1 MAYDGKLLAKARGEL
16 ERIREENRIKLQRR
30 QDKIYAAIPEI
41 RDIDRSMQGHMF
53 KLTRLTLSGAPDIKE
68 RINEIERENLDLQAR
83 KAELL
88 VSRGYPTNY
97 LEPEYYCPVC
107 QDRGM
112 VGAGI
117 CSCVEKLYNKALT
130 FELGSLI
137 KHGDESFERFDLS
150 LYSDSPDAKY
160 GGVVPR
166 QVMAKIFEACRSF
179 ADNFPDVS
187 ANLILQGE
195 PGLGKTYLSACI
207 ARVVAAKGL
216 SVCYETAVA
225 ALDAYEQQKFCRDSA
240 EGEEAAAKVRRMSD
254 CDLMILDDLGTEM
267 PTPMAMSALY
277 TLINTRLVKGKKTI
291 ISTNLSDEQLEK
303 RYTPQICSRLA
314 GEFLHLPFAGEDI
327 RRIKKGV

>member
-130 FELGSLI
+130 YELGSLI
-137 KHGDESFERFDLS
+137 KHGDESFERFDLN
-150 LYSDSPDAKY
+150 LYSNVPDAKY
-160 GGVVPR
+160 GGTVPR
-166 QVMAKIFEACRSF
+166 QSMEKTFAACRSF

-187 ANLILQGE
+187 ANLILQGD

-207 ARVVAAKGL
+207 ARVVAQKGL

-240 EGEEAAAKVRRMSD
+240 EGGEAAAKVRRMSD

>member
-16 ERIREENRIKLQRR
+16 ERIREENQIKLQRR
-30 QDKIYAAIPEI
+30 QERIYNTIPEI
-41 RDIDRSMQGHMF
+41 RRIDSALQSHMVR
-53 KLTRLTLSGAPDIKE
+53 LMRLTLSGTPDIKE
-68 RINEIERENLDLQAR
+68 RISEIERENLELQAR
-83 KAELL
+83 KAQLL
-88 VSRGYPTNY
+88 TQRGYPVDY
-97 LEPEYYCPVC
+97 LEPEYHCHLC
-107 QDRGM
+107 QDKGM
-112 VGAGI
+112 VGANI
-117 CSCVEKLYNKALT
+117 CSCVEKLYNQALT
-130 FELGSLI
+130 YELGTLI
-137 KHGDESFERFDLS
+137 KHGDESFERFDLM
-150 LYSDSPDAKY
+150 LYSDSPDARY

-166 QVMAKIFEACRSF
+166 QVMAKVYEACRKF
-179 ADNFPDVS
+179 AENFPNVS
-187 ANLILQGE
+187 ANLILQGD

-216 SVCYETAVA
+216 SVCYESAVA
-225 ALDAYEQQKFCRDSA
+225 ALDAYEQQKFCRDTA

-267 PTPMAMSALY
+267 PTPMAQSALY

>member
-16 ERIREENRIKLQRR
+16 ERIREENQIKLQRR
-30 QDKIYAAIPEI
+30 RERIYNTIPEI
-41 RDIDRSMQGHMF
+41 RRIDGALQSHMVR
-53 KLTRLTLSGAPDIKE
+53 LMRLTLSGAPDIKE
-68 RINEIERENLDLQAR
+68 RISEIERENLELQAK

-88 VSRGYPTNY
+88 TQRGYPVDY
-97 LEPEYYCPVC
+97 LEPEYHCSIC
-107 QDRGM
+107 QDKGM
-112 VGAGI
+112 VGANI

-130 FELGSLI
+130 YELGTLI
-137 KHGDESFERFDLS
+137 KHGDESFERFDLT
-150 LYSDSPDAKY
+150 LYSDSPDARY

-166 QVMAKIFEACRSF
+166 QVMTKVFEACRKF
-179 ADNFPDVS
+179 AENFPNVS
-187 ANLILQGE
+187 ANLILQGD

-216 SVCYETAVA
+216 SVCYESAVA
-225 ALDAYEQQKFCRDSA
+225 ALDAYEQQKFCRDTA
-240 EGEEAAAKVRRMSD
+240 EGEEASAKVRRMSD

-267 PTPMAMSALY
+267 PTPMAQSALY